1 MPQNQLNGSEELQL
15 GGQIDSLSCN
25 TAVFTGLFGFMNNVH
40 HSHEIH
46 GKDLS
51 FWAHYSCTVWYILLF
66 CF

>member
-1 MPQNQLNGSEELQL
+1 MELTFMPQNQLNGSEELQL

-46 GKDLS
+46 GK
-51 FWAHYSCTVWYILLF
+51 F
-66 CF
+66 